1 MLFIPETVIFVH
13 SAWHFQGP
21 SMSYNT
27 HARQLDWQ
35 LNITRWRV
43 SGESNIY
50 YNYFFYKLHKLV
62 FINDDFNQY
71 ILKEWVKQSLNN
83 TTYTI
88 RRFYTFENWKFTRH
102 KKWAVMQNSKL
113 CEFQRVLQH
122 KIIKKENGMFLI
134 VFITWKKLTMEFY
147 IWELQTRV
155 SWNCGIKLDKFAK

>member
-1 MLFIPETVIFVH
+1 MAFSGTQHELQYACAPTRLTAQYHTLAGFGWIE
-13 SAWHFQGP
+13 
-21 SMSYNT
+21 YLL
-27 HARQLDWQ
+27 QL
-35 LNITRWRV
+35 
-43 SGESNIY
+43 
-50 YNYFFYKLHKLV
+50 FFYKLHKLV

-122 KIIKKENGMFLI
+122 KIIKKEKGMFLI

-155 SWNCGIKLDKFAK
+155 SWNCGINLVTFDK

>member
-113 CEFQRVLQH
+113 CEIQRVLQH
-122 KIIKKENGMFLI
+122 KNYQKRKRNVSDCVYNLKKVDYGILHLGASNSSFL
-134 VFITWKKLTMEFY
+134 KL
-147 IWELQTRV
+147 WNKTR
-155 SWNCGIKLDKFAK
+155 